1 MGTASDATG
10 VGATGTSFEWK
21 PEYDALLN
29 HIATTNLF
37 ESDWS
42 HLKAILKCKI
52 TANIDQMLS
61 DTSAPRPPTPQRPQT
76 PPSSGS
82 TAVVGPPTP
91 PLTLKGLILPPF
103 PPRNPLDEHIIKAL
117 PANMSHTDAHGSKNQ
132 VFSMLDEFEKP
143 PFTIQRLCELA
154 IRPREHYS
162 LVGKY
167 LRAFER
173 TLLVTSTWDEY
184 ISYTL
189 PRNSRGAS
197 SSPPP
202 LALDNHRGSG
212 DSGDENTPPRGMSMA
227 KIRTLKVDELDDL
240 DDVEAFSRG
249 GRRGHL
255 AEHPEASSASGTTGI
270 GNLGAS
276 GSGSPTSMRAL
287 NGSLA
292 GDISPPPLSDRFVR
306 SSTPEPSPT
315 RAREENKREAAA
327 AAASSEGSPS
337 SLIEE
342 GELEDVIMSPF

>member
-1 MGTASDATG
+1 VRD
-10 VGATGTSFEWK
+10 
-21 PEYDALLN
+21 
-29 HIATTNLF
+29 NLP
-37 ESDWS
+37 SAHTRAHD
-42 HLKAILKCKI
+42 LKW
-52 TANIDQMLS
+52 
-61 DTSAPRPPTPQRPQT
+61 
-76 PPSSGS
+76 GS
-82 TAVVGPPTP
+82 C
-91 PLTLKGLILPPF
+91 
-103 PPRNPLDEHIIKAL
+103 RE
-117 PANMSHTDAHGSKNQ
+117 
-132 VFSMLDEFEKP
+132 P
-143 PFTIQRLCELA
+143 PFTIQRFCELA

-167 LRAFER
+167 LRALER
-173 TLLVTSTWDEY
+173 TLLVTSTWGEY
-184 ISYTL
+184 IVDTYTHEEDTPWAIASNEAL
-189 PRNSRGAS
+189 IHATTPIFSPIPFLENSRGAS

-212 DSGDENTPPRGMSMA
+212 NPGDENTPPRGMSMM

-255 AEHPEASSASGTTGI
+255 AEHPEASASGTTGI

-276 GSGSPTSMRAL
+276 GSSSPTSMRAL

-315 RAREENKREAAA
+315 RAQEENKREAAA
-327 AAASSEGSPS
+327 AAASTEGSPS

-342 GELEDVIMSPF
+342 GELEDVTMSPF